1 VTERRLNPSFILR
14 SSILGYKLRVLK
26 QDHIVNRPSGR
37 CHRMAAGAL
46 LALCL
51 VMGSGASMASEDH
64 DRARQA
70 VEAGEVLP
78 LRSILERVE
87 RDYPGQVVDVEL
99 ERERESSQERWVYKI
114 KLLRGGGALM
124 KLKVDARDGSI
135 IGKKAA
141 GGHERE
147 REQQRNRRGGEDH

>member
-1 VTERRLNPSFILR
+1 MTERQLNPSFILR
-14 SSILGYKLRVLK
+14 SSIPGYNLRMLK
-26 QDHIVNRPSGR
+26 QDHIVNRPSDR
-37 CHRMAAGAL
+37 PMAAGAL

-99 ERERESSQERWVYKI
+99 ERERESSQERWIYKI
-114 KLLRGGGALM
+114 KLLRSGGALM

>member
-1 VTERRLNPSFILR
+1 VTERQLNPSFILR
-14 SSILGYKLRVLK
+14 SSVPGYNLRMLK
-26 QDHIVNRPSGR
+26 QDHIVNRPSDR
-37 CHRMAAGAL
+37 PMAAGAL

-99 ERERESSQERWVYKI
+99 ERERESSQERWIYKI
-114 KLLRGGGALM
+114 KLLRSGGALM